1 MQNPNVPA
9 FAREQMRRAIQ
20 QFRAHGK
27 GVVEV
32 TKQNNLPH
40 HVLAELLYEFAYKD
54 KHNAEEPAA
63 VTFIYARG
71 QEAMSVPLYCLRP
84 PQVQQ
89 LQREPFKGV
98 PLRVSLVSMRHLPLD
113 HIVDR
118 AWLLN
123 KEIPQ
128 DETYVQE
135 DRYCYDRTHEQLRI
149 LAAKG
154 IRCIHLYQTGY
165 QAAVIGFYR
174 ALIEYLREQQEGT
187 SAFPSFEVTPYYFDR
202 NQRHY
207 WKGSTWS

>member
-1 MQNPNVPA
+1 LQNSSA
-9 FAREQMRRAIQ
+9 FASAREQMRSAIR
-20 QFRAHGK
+20 QFRAYGK

-32 TKQNNLPH
+32 TNQNKLPH
-40 HVLAELLYEFAYKD
+40 HVLAELLYEFAYID
-54 KHNAEEPAA
+54 EHHDEEPAA
-63 VTFIYARG
+63 VTFTYAMG
-71 QEAMSVPLYCLRP
+71 QEAMPVPLYCLRP
-84 PQVQQ
+84 PQVRQFP
-89 LQREPFKGV
+89 REPFHGA
-98 PLRVSLVSMRHLPLD
+98 PLRVSLVSMRHLSLD
-113 HIVDR
+113 HIVDM

-135 DRYCYDRTHEQLRI
+135 DLYCYARTHEQLHI

-174 ALIEYLREQQEGT
+174 ALIEYLREQQEGRD
-187 SAFPSFEVTPYYFDR
+187 AFSSLEVTPYYYDR
-202 NQRHY
+202 NQGHY